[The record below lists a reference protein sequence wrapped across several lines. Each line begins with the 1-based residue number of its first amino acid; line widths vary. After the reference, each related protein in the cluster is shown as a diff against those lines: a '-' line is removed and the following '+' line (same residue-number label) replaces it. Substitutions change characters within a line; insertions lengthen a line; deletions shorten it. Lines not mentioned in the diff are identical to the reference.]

1 VVYRGGIRYE
11 ELGLQV
17 SGDGIN
23 SSDINEFG
31 ISFGLGLP
39 IGRRSGFSNANLGFE
54 YGQRG
59 TQDAGLIRETFFNFS
74 LGLSLNDT
82 WFIKRKYN

>member
-11 ELGLQV
+11 ELGIEV

-23 SSDINEFG
+23 SSSINEFG

-39 IGRRSGFSNANLGFE
+39 IGRTSGFSNANVGFE
-54 YGQRG
+54 LGQRG
-59 TQDAGLIRETFFNFS
+59 TQDNGLIRETFFNFS
-74 LGLSLNDT
+74 VGLSLNDT